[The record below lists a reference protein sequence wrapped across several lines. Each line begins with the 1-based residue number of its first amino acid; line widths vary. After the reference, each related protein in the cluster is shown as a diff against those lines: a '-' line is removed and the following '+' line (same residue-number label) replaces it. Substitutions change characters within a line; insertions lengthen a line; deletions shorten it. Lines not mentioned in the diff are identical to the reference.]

1 MSEPRN
7 RRDHRGDNQP
17 PPLAPPTL
25 EGTPEDVSA
34 GARDHP
40 PGGASR
46 IARTPDLTDAEGGV
60 KVAPT
65 PTTPDPGT
73 GTGDDWKGAGGE

>member
-25 EGTPEDVSA
+25 EGAPEDVSA
-34 GARDHP
+34 GARDHR
-40 PGGASR
+40 GAVPAVSP
-46 IARTPDLTDAEGGV
+46 APPDLTDAEGGV
-60 KVAPT
+60 EVTPT

-73 GTGDDWKGAGGE
+73 GAGDDWKGAGGE